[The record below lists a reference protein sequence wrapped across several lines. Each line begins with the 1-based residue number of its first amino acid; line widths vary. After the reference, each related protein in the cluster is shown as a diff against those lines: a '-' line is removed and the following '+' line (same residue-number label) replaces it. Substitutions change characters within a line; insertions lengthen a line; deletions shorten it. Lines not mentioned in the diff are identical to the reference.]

1 MKLDSSLA
9 GSELRDFS
17 TSISWRDTMNYAAA
31 INDRS
36 DFYLNDER
44 ESGIIAPPMY
54 SVAVTW
60 NILGK
65 IWEYVDTNAFPIDV
79 IATQVHYTEYLE
91 FHRPMYPGDELTIKG
106 KIAAI
111 EPHRSGTYVVI
122 RFDALDNTSNPV
134 FIEYMGGLMR
144 GVKCV
149 GEGQGG
155 ADLPVIPGKPGK
167 GSEPRWQ
174 STVPI
179 APLQPYIYDGCTD
192 IFFPIHTSPKFA
204 HQVGLPG
211 IILQGT
217 ATLAFAIREMINR
230 EAAGDPRR
238 LKRLYCRFTGMVI
251 PGTDIVVRSTG
262 ESENERSTNH
272 FFDVLNHHGK
282 TALSDGFVEIIHT

>member
-1 MKLDSSLA
+1 
-9 GSELRDFS
+9 
-17 TSISWRDTMNYAAA
+17 MNYAAA
-31 INDRS
+31 IDDHN
-36 DFYLNDER
+36 DFYFNDER
-44 ESGIIAPPMY
+44 EGGIMAPPMY

-60 NILGK
+60 NILGN
-65 IWEYVDTNAFPIDV
+65 IWEYVDTDAFPMDV

-91 FHRPMYPGDELTIKG
+91 FHRPLYPGDELTIKG
-106 KIAAI
+106 RIAAI
-111 EPHRSGTYVVI
+111 QPHRSGTYVVI
-122 RFDALDNTSNPV
+122 CFHALDSEGKPV
-134 FIEYMGGLMR
+134 FTEYMGGLMR
-144 GVKCV
+144 GVKCA

-155 ADLPVIPGKPGK
+155 ADLPVIPEKTGE
-167 GSEPRWQ
+167 GSEPRWE

-211 IILQGT
+211 IIVQGT

-262 ESENERSTNH
+262 ESGKERSTNH
-272 FFDVLNHHGK
+272 FFDVLNHQGK
-282 TALSDGFVEIIHT
+282 TALGDGFVEIIQT